1 VGNCGT
7 ILSFRLGPG
16 RGAQYLSDYVGK
28 ADRWFVQESQ
38 TEGRSRTWHALDL
51 GPWFGLTARSDQRS
65 RFTGVRQQKDQ
76 VLEARELTQTLTRVG
91 EAYLLSPPGPLRLWT
106 EWADAEAAPADW
118 PYREALARWEPAPP
132 RALDL
137 GRRVRLTLLAR
148 AEQTVAVSRNG
159 GTAPPVTRPVPTM
172 MPPSVPSRAPER
184 PARRRGRRAAE
195 VGPEPVLSFLDPA
208 GIQPPTSPGPEASPC
223 PRPDDRQ
230 AERPPPVDTA
240 SIVEPVREGEHP
252 RPAG

>member
-1 VGNCGT
+1 MGNCGT

-16 RGAQYLSDYVGK
+16 RGAPYLSDYVGK
-28 ADRWFVQESQ
+28 ADRWFLQESQ

-51 GPWFGLTARSDQRS
+51 GTWFGLTARSDQRS

-106 EWADAEAAPADW
+106 DWADAEAAPADW

-148 AEQTVAVSRNG
+148 AEQAAAAFRNG
-159 GTAPPVTRPVPTM
+159 STALPATRPVPTM
-172 MPPSVPSRAPER
+172 TPPVPAPAPGR
-184 PARRRGRRAAE
+184 PGRRRGRRGAPP
-195 VGPEPVLSFLDPA
+195 GPEPVLSFLDPA
-208 GIQPPTSPGPEASPC
+208 GIGPPVSPGPAASRRGQTGEAGGERHPA
-223 PRPDDRQ
+223 
-230 AERPPPVDTA
+230 AEDT
-240 SIVEPVREGEHP
+240 EPIGESRREG
-252 RPAG
+252 